1 MGNNRL
7 TKFLLKIKDR
17 PEFGSFTGFLT
28 FFVIFSILGRE
39 FFTLSNLSVIFT
51 VAAELG
57 IICIGVAFLMISGEF
72 DLSVGSLYAFSG
84 IFFMRFAGILPSA
97 YVFLL
102 ILAFA
107 NFIGFVNGMITTK
120 QRIPSFITT
129 LSMMMLLRGIIYMVT
144 GGRVTTYKGDPL
156 IPSLFSLKFSGALSC
171 FRPSHFWYL
180 AFIIFFTILLFR
192 MPYGNHT
199 LSTGGNLETARMLGI
214 NTDRV
219 KTVNFMICSTM
230 AALSGIIAVTRFRM
244 SSPTLGTGTELEAI
258 AAVVI
263 GGTSLFG
270 GSGTIIGSLFG
281 VLLISMVRSGLLLL
295 GAPPYWYT
303 GFVGIILLMATLI
316 NVKMRS

>member
-1 MGNNRL
+1 
-7 TKFLLKIKDR
+7 
-17 PEFGSFTGFLT
+17 
-28 FFVIFSILGRE
+28 
-39 FFTLSNLSVIFT
+39 
-51 VAAELG
+51 
-57 IICIGVAFLMISGEF
+57 
-72 DLSVGSLYAFSG
+72 
-84 IFFMRFAGILPSA
+84 
-97 YVFLL
+97 
-102 ILAFA
+102 
-107 NFIGFVNGMITTK
+107 
-120 QRIPSFITT
+120 
-129 LSMMMLLRGIIYMVT
+129 MMMMLRGIIYMVT
-144 GGRVTTYKGDPL
+144 VGRITTYKGDPL
-156 IPSLFSLKFSGALSC
+156 IPSLFGLKFSGALSY

-192 MPYGNHT
+192 TPYGNHT
-199 LSTGGNLETARMLGI
+199 LSTGGNLETTRMLGV

-244 SSPTLGTGTELEAI
+244 ASPTLGIGTELEAI

-281 VLLISMVRSGLLLL
+281 VLLISMVRNGLLLL

-303 GFVGIILLMATLI
+303 GFVGVILLMATLI

>member
-1 MGNNRL
+1 MA
-7 TKFLLKIKDR
+7 KFLLILLKIKNR
-17 PEFGSFTGFLT
+17 PEFGSFIGFLT
-28 FFVIFSILGRE
+28 FFVIFSILGRK

-57 IICIGVAFLMISGEF
+57 IICTGVGFLMMSGEF

-84 IFFMRFAGILPSA
+84 IFFMELAGILPSA
-97 YVFLL
+97 CAFLL

-129 LSMMMLLRGIIYMVT
+129 LSMMMMLRGIIYMVT
-144 GGRVTTYKGDPL
+144 GGRITAYKGDPL
-156 IPSLFSLKFSGALSC
+156 IPSLFGLKFSGALSY

-192 MPYGNHT
+192 TPYGNHT
-199 LSTGGNLETARMLGI
+199 LSTGGNLETTRMLGV

-219 KTVNFMICSTM
+219 KTVSFMICSTM
-230 AALSGIIAVTRFRM
+230 AALSGIIAVTRFQM
-244 SSPTLGTGTELEAI
+244 ASPTLGIGTELEAI

-281 VLLISMVRSGLLLL
+281 VLLISMVRNGLLLL

-303 GFVGIILLMATLI
+303 GFVGVILLIATLI